1 MDRRIKR
8 LLGLLLCLML
18 LVPVAVGHGAAGAY
32 ATEAGTAVSATPA
45 PEASAAPAPE
55 NTMTPTRER
64 LADVP

>member
-32 ATEAGTAVSATPA
+32 ATEAGTAAGETPA
-45 PEASAAPAPE
+45 PETGRNARAG
-55 NTMTPTRER
+55 
-64 LADVP
+64 DG

>member
-32 ATEAGTAVSATPA
+32 ATEAGTAAGETPA
-45 PEASAAPAPE
+45 PETAKCPRRRWMKHP
-55 NTMTPTRER
+55 RR
-64 LADVP
+64 R